1 MSQPDVRRQ
10 MRIRQTDW
18 GDAVR
23 IDLNQ
28 LGAHLPARGIQGA
41 TWSEAASEALRDEWS
56 ESQNVALCDT
66 MTEVAAG
73 IGGGFD
79 SFVEWTVL
87 HNKRYDGTHM
97 RNERR
102 NRFRRGYR
110 AAITTLGW
118 AHSRT
123 SLSTCIQAVGY
134 VPKARATFHQAVWRP
149 ESLYDT
155 EFMAL
160 APAVVTRFGGGRQI
174 HLSGVVAWDEGINPL
189 FEGRP
194 ERQICHVFDLIQD
207 VFQEGGGSLVDVV
220 RLRPFAHC
228 TKIARLIRA
237 EIERR
242 WAGHPRPVVMMSDSR
257 RFGDP
262 PSLYAEIQVM
272 GVLSDNDVEV
282 RHAETQLP
290 AGLPDEGALRIRRS
304 RARNFELIQV
314 GELRA
319 PPDAEPQREAE
330 HVTAQLAT
338 VFERLSLSRNDV
350 CLTFAYVSSP
360 ETAAAFPEIVSQ
372 AVPMDTVHVLPCP
385 AMPELD
391 ARHIKVELTAVRRV
405 GPATTTGPENPCLHL
420 P

>member
-194 ERQICHVFDLIQD
+194 PNVRSATCLTSSRTYFRREA
-207 VFQEGGGSLVDVV
+207 V
-220 RLRPFAHC
+220 RLSTSSVSVPSP
-228 TKIARLIRA
+228 IA
-237 EIERR
+237 
-242 WAGHPRPVVMMSDSR
+242 
-257 RFGDP
+257 
-262 PSLYAEIQVM
+262 
-272 GVLSDNDVEV
+272 
-282 RHAETQLP
+282 
-290 AGLPDEGALRIRRS
+290 RRS
-304 RARNFELIQV
+304 RASSVQKLNAAGQAIH
-314 GELRA
+314 
-319 PPDAEPQREAE
+319 D
-330 HVTAQLAT
+330 
-338 VFERLSLSRNDV
+338 LS
-350 CLTFAYVSSP
+350 
-360 ETAAAFPEIVSQ
+360 
-372 AVPMDTVHVLPCP
+372 
-385 AMPELD
+385 
-391 ARHIKVELTAVRRV
+391 
-405 GPATTTGPENPCLHL
+405 
-420 P
+420 

>member
-1 MSQPDVRRQ
+1 MSHADVRRH
-10 MRIRQTDW
+10 MRVRHTDW

-28 LGAHLPARGIQGA
+28 LGSQLPAHGIQGA
-41 TWSEAASEALRDEWS
+41 TWSETAGEALRDDWS

-73 IGGGFD
+73 FGGGFD
-79 SFVEWTVL
+79 SFAEWTVL

-97 RNERR
+97 RSVRR
-102 NRFRRGYR
+102 ARFGHGYR

-123 SLSTCIQAVGY
+123 GLSTCIQAVGY
-134 VPKARATFHQAVWRP
+134 VARPGAAFHQAIWRP

-160 APAVVTRFGGGRQI
+160 APAVITRFGGGRQI
-174 HLSGVVAWDEGINPL
+174 HLSGVVAWDEDVNPL
-189 FEGRP
+189 FEGQP
-194 ERQICHVFDLIQD
+194 ERQIRHVFDLIQD
-207 VFQEGGGSLVDVV
+207 VFEEAGGSLSDVV

-228 TKIARLIRA
+228 TRIARLIRK
-237 EIERR
+237 EVDRR
-242 WAGHPRPVVMMSDSR
+242 WSGRPRPVVMMSDSR

-272 GVLSDNDVEV
+272 GVLSDNDSEV
-282 RHAETQLP
+282 RHWETRIP
-290 AGLPDEGALRIRRS
+290 TGLPDDGALRIRRC
-304 RARNFELIQV
+304 RARGWELIQV

-319 PPDAEPQREAE
+319 PRGTDPNREPE
-330 HVTAQLAT
+330 HVAEQLAS
-338 VFERLSLSRNDV
+338 VLERLSLARREI

-360 ETAAAFPEIVSQ
+360 ETAAAFSEIVSH
-372 AVPMDTVHVLPCP
+372 AVPADTVHVLPCP

-391 ARHIKVELTAVRRV
+391 ARHVKVELTAGRRV
-405 GPATTTGPENPCLHL
+405 GRVSSVESGNP
-420 P
+420 